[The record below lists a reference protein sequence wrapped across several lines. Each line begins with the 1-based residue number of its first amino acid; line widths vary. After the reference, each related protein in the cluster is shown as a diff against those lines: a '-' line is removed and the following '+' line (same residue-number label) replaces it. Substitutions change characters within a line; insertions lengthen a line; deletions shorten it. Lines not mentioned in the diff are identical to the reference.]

1 MFCLK
6 LLTNTLRL
14 TMNKNQICQE
24 NFLKIQQGYN
34 KNQSCLKKLK
44 IRRYLKNRACLGKFL
59 KNRTKV

>member
-14 TMNKNQICQE
+14 TTNKNQIFQE

-34 KNQSCLKKLK
+34 KNQSCLKKIK
-44 IRRYLKNRACLGKFL
+44 DRYLKNRACLGKFL

>member
-34 KNQSCLKKLK
+34 KNQSCLKK
-44 IRRYLKNRACLGKFL
+44 IEDRYLKNRACLGKFL